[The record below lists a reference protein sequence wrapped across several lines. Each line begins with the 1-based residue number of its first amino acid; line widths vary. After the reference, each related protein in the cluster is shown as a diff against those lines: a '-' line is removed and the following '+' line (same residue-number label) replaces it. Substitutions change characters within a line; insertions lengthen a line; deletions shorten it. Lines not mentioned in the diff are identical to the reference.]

1 MSVEADPNIVVGI
14 QTLCIWYCML
24 SIKVGPFK
32 ILGPSTSVWICDMLS
47 KILARYADDE
57 AWDQNS
63 CQTISLFTGTNKT
76 KTHTNAFL
84 FLLWADE

>member
-1 MSVEADPNIVVGI
+1 
-14 QTLCIWYCML
+14 
-24 SIKVGPFK
+24 
-32 ILGPSTSVWICDMLS
+32 MLS

-63 CQTISLFTGTNKT
+63 CQTISRFTGTNKT

-84 FLLWADE
+84 FLL